1 MGIDGILNVNKPEGK
16 TSFNVVAQLKRLT
29 AEKHIGHAGTLDPIA
44 TGVLPVCFGQ
54 ATRVT
59 EYLAN
64 TSKTYFAQIELGI
77 STDTFDRQGKI
88 IKRSD
93 PSRIT
98 LARLKEALASFTG
111 LIDQVP
117 PVFSALKQQGRR
129 CYELARAGVPLQLKS
144 RQVEITRLELVDF
157 RLPIVEIEVDCTKG
171 TYIRSLA
178 NDIGGY
184 LGCGA
189 HLRNLERVR
198 YGPFSIHSALCLD
211 EIQEAFGN
219 DNWKQLIYP
228 VDSPLREW
236 KAIVVGK
243 SNEIDI
249 RNGRPVPVNE
259 NDEFIEEYCRA
270 YDTEGNFLAVMR
282 LIPEKRHW
290 HPEKVFSKSPGKT
303 LRP

>member
-98 LARLKEALASFTG
+98 LARLKEALASFSECGTVRFPSTV
-111 LIDQVP
+111 LYV
-117 PVFSALKQQGRR
+117 L
-129 CYELARAGVPLQLKS
+129 
-144 RQVEITRLELVDF
+144 TR
-157 RLPIVEIEVDCTKG
+157 
-171 TYIRSLA
+171 S
-178 NDIGGY
+178 
-184 LGCGA
+184 
-189 HLRNLERVR
+189 
-198 YGPFSIHSALCLD
+198 
-211 EIQEAFGN
+211 
-219 DNWKQLIYP
+219 
-228 VDSPLREW
+228 
-236 KAIVVGK
+236 
-243 SNEIDI
+243 
-249 RNGRPVPVNE
+249 
-259 NDEFIEEYCRA
+259 
-270 YDTEGNFLAVMR
+270 
-282 LIPEKRHW
+282 KRHS
-290 HPEKVFSKSPGKT
+290 VMTTGSN
-303 LRP
+303 